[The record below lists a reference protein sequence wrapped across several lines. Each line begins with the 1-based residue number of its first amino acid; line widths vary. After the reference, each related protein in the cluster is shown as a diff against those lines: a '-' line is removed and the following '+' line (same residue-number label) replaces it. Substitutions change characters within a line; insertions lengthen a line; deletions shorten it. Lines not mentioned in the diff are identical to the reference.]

1 MQIRELQN
9 CSHVKVL
16 YQCTPS
22 AQSSRKILVL
32 HTIPSIPQVKSIA
45 LEGEFKTLLL
55 KKIQHIYLFEDRAQD
70 ISLNFTYSGIF
81 YESATLSSAF
91 WSREVQEWMGEEEEQ
106 QV

>member
-1 MQIRELQN
+1 MQVREFQN

-32 HTIPSIPQVKSIA
+32 HTIPSISQVKSIA

-55 KKIQHIYLFEDRAQD
+55 KKYSTFIYLKIEHKTFP
-70 ISLNFTYSGIF
+70 
-81 YESATLSSAF
+81 
-91 WSREVQEWMGEEEEQ
+91 
-106 QV
+106 